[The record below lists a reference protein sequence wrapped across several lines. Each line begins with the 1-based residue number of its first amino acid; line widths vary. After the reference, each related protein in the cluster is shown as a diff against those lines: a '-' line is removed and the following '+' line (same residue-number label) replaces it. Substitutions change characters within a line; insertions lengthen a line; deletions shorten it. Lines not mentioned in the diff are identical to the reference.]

1 MNNFLH
7 TKISDCIVCVRSSVR
22 EAISRAGR
30 GIADVMDSAGESAL
44 SKAGVKA
51 FALALSS
58 DGMSKVDV
66 PALGAAENFD
76 DGIQRKM
83 FRDPN
88 VIPLEGDPD
97 IFSDDHPLIHAIK
110 FTAQQD
116 LPHMEIE
123 VRRVPLQNASA
134 YQWSLTN
141 SSVVSGRGIRVVR
154 TQVTYDSG
162 VSLILGSDRF
172 VDMHYLNALCETP
185 EEWAGITLHHL
196 QTGIGKGWATESEQ
210 AWLAQV
216 TDVLDTIASGAFA
229 DLDDDDDLDG
239 DDLEDSVSLFEETE
253 RAMRN
258 MMETLTEEQYT
269 TINRIV
275 IRSVARSQKR
285 WADRGRKGASDKMYK
300 FVKETKPTSITPEL
314 AERFI
319 KAILNDGSPTET
331 QSEVFYNLGDFKS
344 ALEARIKTVR
354 MFDYE
359 SVAAEWVRSAPNT
372 LSKSKSGR
380 SAPH

>member
-7 TKISDCIVCVRSSVR
+7 TRISDCIACVRSSVR
-22 EAISRAGR
+22 EAISRTER
-30 GIADVMDSAGESAL
+30 EVADVLIDSNGESIL

-66 PALGAAENFD
+66 PALGASENFD
-76 DGIQRKM
+76 DGIPRKA

-88 VIPLEGDPD
+88 VILLEGDPD

-116 LPHMEIE
+116 LPQMEIE
-123 VRRVPLQNASA
+123 VRRASQQNASA
-134 YQWSLTN
+134 EQWSLTN
-141 SSVVSGRGIRVVR
+141 RSVVSGRGIRVVR
-154 TQVTYDSG
+154 TPVTYDSG

-172 VDMHYLNALCETP
+172 VDMHYLNALCETA
-185 EEWAGITLHHL
+185 EEWAGVTLHHL

-216 TDVLDTIASGAFA
+216 TDVLDTIVSGAFD
-229 DLDDDDDLDG
+229 DLVDDLDG
-239 DDLEDSVSLFEETE
+239 DDLEDSVSLFEETVQ
-253 RAMRN
+253 AMRN
-258 MMETLTEEQYT
+258 MLETLTEEQYA

-275 IRSVARSQKR
+275 IRSAARSQKR
-285 WADRGRKGASDKMYK
+285 WANRGSKGASAKMYK

-319 KAILNDGSPTET
+319 KALLNDGSPTET

-354 MFDYE
+354 MFDHE
-359 SVAAEWVRSAPNT
+359 SVAAEWV
-372 LSKSKSGR
+372 KVCVE
-380 SAPH
+380 HVEQE